1 MRIQCPHSSP
11 QPTVINILFR
21 VYGGIQ
27 EFITF
32 DVYKNTLK
40 YAIENGQLDADL
52 NRKNWE
58 SRFFQFY
65 AGDLYEVIPRVAD
78 KFLAS

>member
-1 MRIQCPHSSP
+1 MLIWSSSFTSS
-11 QPTVINILFR
+11 QSSVIFILYR

-27 EFITF
+27 EFVTF
-32 DVYKNTLK
+32 DVYKNSLK
-40 YAIENGQLDADL
+40 YAIDNGQLDTDL

-65 AGDLYEVIPRVAD
+65 AGDLYEIIPRVA
-78 KFLAS
+78 